1 MIAYPTIDTGGVA
14 SPGLWVDRAAV
25 QRNIDQMIEDVGG
38 TEQIDRLRP
47 HMKTHKMGEV
57 ISMQVASGIFKCKAA
72 TPMEALVAA
81 RNGIS
86 DVLLA
91 HQPVGEKIEWL
102 NELIETFPDIQF
114 GTIVDHDEGLE
125 AISRVLANPD
135 RVLSLWIDV
144 DCGMHRSGIPFGEG
158 LDRLR
163 ERIETTPGVRFAGL
177 HVYDG
182 HLHDPSLEIRQAEAG
197 AIIATVEDYIS
208 SHDVPAIV
216 GGGTPT
222 FPVWAQKGRWECSP
236 GTTFFWDCGYGE
248 IYPDLRYEI
257 AAGLV
262 TRVISK
268 PGSDL
273 VCFDLGHKSV
283 AAEMPLERR
292 LVFPAIPE
300 FELAGQSEEHLVVR
314 VPDSSQF
321 VMGEPFVAIPRHIC
335 PTVALHAVAVVLENG
350 EATGETWEVAA
361 RNRVIG

>member
-1 MIAYPTIDTGGVA
+1 MVAYPKIDTGGVP
-14 SPGLWVDRAAV
+14 SPGLWVDRAAI
-25 QRNIDQMIEDVGG
+25 QRNIDRMIDDVGG
-38 TEQIDRLRP
+38 KEKINRLRP

-57 ISMQVASGIFKCKAA
+57 ISMQVASGIGKCKAA
-72 TPMEALVAA
+72 TPMEVLVAA

-91 HQPVGEKIEWL
+91 QQPVGEKIEWL
-102 NELIETFPDIQF
+102 GELIETFPGTRF
-114 GTIVDHDEGLE
+114 GTIVDHIEGLE

-135 RVLSLWIDV
+135 RALSLWIDV
-144 DCGMHRSGIPFGEG
+144 DCGMHRSGIPFGDG

-163 ERIETTPGVRFAGL
+163 ERIEMTPGVRFAGL

-182 HLHDPSLEIRQAEAG
+182 HLHDPSLEIRRAEAG
-197 AIIATVEDYIS
+197 AIIATVEDYAS
-208 SHDVPAIV
+208 SHEVPAIV

-222 FPVWAQKGRWECSP
+222 FPVWAGAGRWECSP

-248 IYPDLRYEI
+248 NYPDLRYEV

-300 FELAGQSEEHLVVR
+300 CELVGQSEEHLVVR
-314 VPDSSQF
+314 VADSTRF
-321 VMGEPFVAIPRHIC
+321 TIGEPLVAIPRHIC
-335 PTVALHAVAVVLENG
+335 PTVALHAGAVVLENG
-350 EATGETWEVAA
+350 EATGEIWEVAA
-361 RNRVIG
+361 RNRVIE